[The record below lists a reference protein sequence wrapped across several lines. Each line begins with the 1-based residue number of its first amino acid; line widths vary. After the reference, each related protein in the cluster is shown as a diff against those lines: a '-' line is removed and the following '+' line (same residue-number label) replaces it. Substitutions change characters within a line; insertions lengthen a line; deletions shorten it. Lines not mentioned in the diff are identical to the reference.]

1 MNNNFDFASKRSLLI
16 LLFIFLVF
24 FLLIGKA
31 FDYIPKEQ
39 ENINNQEFL
48 NMNKMV
54 TKNDANKEN
63 ISGSTNEMT
72 ENETTKN
79 DLETEPKQED
89 IKENEEV
96 AKSNNDKTETQIIPS
111 EGLVPI
117 EEKEFN
123 LTPIQVDKVN
133 NSNEIFKNEIQEKL
147 AKAKTLKQNSEYE
160 EALVVYKDILTKDI
174 SKDLFVVCYEDM
186 ANIYINQKRYG
197 SAIVSL
203 QKANKVSYSSSR
215 ENLIK
220 QLYEKSG
227 ITK

>member
-79 DLETEPKQED
+79 DL
-89 IKENEEV
+89 
-96 AKSNNDKTETQIIPS
+96 
-111 EGLVPI
+111 
-117 EEKEFN
+117 
-123 LTPIQVDKVN
+123 
-133 NSNEIFKNEIQEKL
+133 
-147 AKAKTLKQNSEYE
+147 
-160 EALVVYKDILTKDI
+160 
-174 SKDLFVVCYEDM
+174 
-186 ANIYINQKRYG
+186 
-197 SAIVSL
+197 
-203 QKANKVSYSSSR
+203 
-215 ENLIK
+215 
-220 QLYEKSG
+220 
-227 ITK
+227 